1 MTMPNSQGGASGV
14 DTETAVGTETS
25 RGGDETGGTRSQI
38 RQVKDQVVDQAKNTF
53 RQARDKAS
61 SSLGDSRRQAADQ
74 IGGIAT
80 AFHSAGDHLRGENQE
95 RLAGFADSLAG
106 QVEQAATYL
115 RDADL
120 DRIVRDVENLARR
133 QPALV
138 FGTALAIGLIGARF
152 LKSSDANRSR
162 RFRYDEEDYDETGGY
177 GTSGYQGT
185 GGYARGGYEGTSG
198 YSGGGSEEFG
208 GYGAG
213 GSDVG
218 R

>member
-14 DTETAVGTETS
+14 DTETATGTETT

-53 RQARDKAS
+53 RQARDKAT

-95 RLAGFADSLAG
+95 RLAGFADSVAG
-106 QVEQAATYL
+106 QVEQAASYL
-115 RDADL
+115 RDAGL
-120 DRIVRDVENLARR
+120 DRIVQDVENLARR

-152 LKSSDANRSR
+152 LKSSDANRYRGSSDANRYRGSSDADRYR
-162 RFRYDEEDYDETGGY
+162 RFDFEPDEYDEDAGY
-177 GTSGYQGT
+177 GL
-185 GGYARGGYEGTSG
+185 
-198 YSGGGSEEFG
+198 
-208 GYGAG
+208 G